1 MRNVRTSRR
10 RFRRPH
16 MAFALTLVLLV
27 SPGKPFGRVVD
38 SYTGPKQYRIG
49 TGPADGEADSV

>member
-1 MRNVRTSRR
+1 MRNVRTSRK

-16 MAFALTLVLLV
+16 MAFALTLVLLA

-38 SYTGPKQYRIG
+38 SYTGAAALTCAIDTR
-49 TGPADGEADSV
+49 